1 MPDSRRLLAP
11 VDGKHALR
19 GAAAALLAGAAALVF
34 AAGLMTGWSLPH
46 EPDALT
52 SRCALPAG
60 VDLAAL
66 GVAQRDRLARRAMIC
81 ADLEHGRI
89 AAAEYRDKI
98 DALERPAARA
108 VEPMPDS
115 VWASSVL
122 GFSSQYGSDSW
133 SASQV
138 LGPPDALPGGADSP
152 SAWASTEADS
162 RTEFL
167 EVAFAGRHR
176 MSAIEIVE
184 SYNPGAVSRVEL
196 ILADGS
202 RAVVHDA
209 PRRAR
214 RSGPASPPHRL
225 RMHRQ
230 AGRGRARH
238 PRSGRG
244 ARLERDRRHRRPAL
258 RRLTR

>member
-46 EPDALT
+46 EPEALT
-52 SRCALPAG
+52 SRCALPDG

-66 GVAQRDRLARRAMIC
+66 GVPQRDRLARRAMIC

-89 AAAEYRDKI
+89 TAAEYRDKL
-98 DALERPAARA
+98 DALERPAAQA
-108 VEPMPDS
+108 VEALPES

-122 GFSSQYGSDSW
+122 GFSSQYSSDSW

-167 EVAFAGRHR
+167 EVAFGARHR

-202 RAVVHDA
+202 RTVVHDA
-209 PRRAR
+209 PAA
-214 RSGPASPPHRL
+214 PAAQPRL
-225 RMHRQ
+225 
-230 AGRGRARH
+230 
-238 PRSGRG
+238 
-244 ARLERDRRHRRPAL
+244 HRRIDFACTDQPVAGVRVTL
-258 RRLTR
+258 DSAAVPDWNEIDAIGGRPCAD